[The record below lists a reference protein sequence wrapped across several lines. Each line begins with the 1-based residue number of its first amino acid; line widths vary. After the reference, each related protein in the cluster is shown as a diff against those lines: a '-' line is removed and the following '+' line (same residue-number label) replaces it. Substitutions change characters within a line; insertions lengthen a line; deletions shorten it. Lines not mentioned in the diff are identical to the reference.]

1 MTAEHL
7 TGTIVRMPSLG
18 ENVSEATITRW
29 LKQPGDTIEA
39 DEPLLE

>member
-1 MTAEHL
+1 MTTTPHGVTVTL
-7 TGTIVRMPSLG
+7 PSLG